1 LIQSIIS
8 TNCQRILK
16 GQPQV
21 LGVRF
26 QFRTMVFAAGD
37 DDGKPELQS
46 QELEKK
52 PQDQI
57 YIEFPQGLKTF
68 LTFLKK

>member
-1 LIQSIIS
+1 
-8 TNCQRILK
+8 
-16 GQPQV
+16 
-21 LGVRF
+21 
-26 QFRTMVFAAGD
+26 MVFAAGD

-68 LTFLKK
+68 LTFLKKWSGHGVLLREPSQR